1 MTLSVADTTSSP
13 SVTPSA
19 QPDLE
24 ESLNLPLKKLPTK
37 VVNVEVHDESFSNF
51 VTKTRSAKDAAAL
64 DESSIVTSPEITKVT
79 NTSQDAIEEEEDD
92 SQPQPA
98 GVKLRRA
105 GYYTIPSMSEL
116 STMVDPEGNLNVENF
131 TIGRQGYGNIF
142 FPGMTNIKAMNFD
155 DIVFFRHKEVIV
167 YPDDS
172 KKPELGQGLNKKAQ
186 VTLDKVRNIPF

>member
-1 MTLSVADTTSSP
+1 MFTLA
-13 SVTPSA
+13 
-19 QPDLE
+19 LFFIF
-24 ESLNLPLKKLPTK
+24 
-37 VVNVEVHDESFSNF
+37 SF
-51 VTKTRSAKDAAAL
+51 L
-64 DESSIVTSPEITKVT
+64 
-79 NTSQDAIEEEEDD
+79 EEEEDD
-92 SQPQPA
+92 SLPQPA

-116 STMVDPEGNLNVENF
+116 STMVDAEGNLNVENF

-142 FPGMTNIKAMNFD
+142 FPGMTNIKGMNFD

-186 VTLDKVRNIPF
+186 VTLDKVRLMLNSVFLQLFFSPIFLTHRNLRVVCE

>member
-1 MTLSVADTTSSP
+1 M
-13 SVTPSA
+13 
-19 QPDLE
+19 
-24 ESLNLPLKKLPTK
+24 KKQNNK
-37 VVNVEVHDESFSNF
+37 GDFSF
-51 VTKTRSAKDAAAL
+51 L
-64 DESSIVTSPEITKVT
+64 
-79 NTSQDAIEEEEDD
+79 EEEEDD
-92 SQPQPA
+92 SLPQPA

-116 STMVDPEGNLNVENF
+116 STMVDTEGNLNVENF

-142 FPGMTNIKAMNFD
+142 FPGMTNIKGMNFD

-186 VTLDKVRNIPF
+186 VTLDKVRLILIFIYFFFHNFFFIFQFLLIKILEFCVNKFIEFI

>member
-1 MTLSVADTTSSP
+1 M
-13 SVTPSA
+13 TPSA

-51 VTKTRSAKDAAAL
+51 VTKTRSAKDPAL

-186 VTLDKVRNIPF
+186 VTLDKVRNILF

>member
-1 MTLSVADTTSSP
+1 MYIL
-13 SVTPSA
+13 
-19 QPDLE
+19 
-24 ESLNLPLKKLPTK
+24 
-37 VVNVEVHDESFSNF
+37 
-51 VTKTRSAKDAAAL
+51 
-64 DESSIVTSPEITKVT
+64 
-79 NTSQDAIEEEEDD
+79 EEEEDD

-98 GVKLRRA
+98 GVKLKRA

-142 FPGMTNIKAMNFD
+142 FPGMTNIKGMNFD

-186 VTLDKVRNIPF
+186 VTLDKVRNMFLLQPCYSTHTELCQFLDTSCRRCF

>member
-1 MTLSVADTTSSP
+1 MILLKLLKPIWICSKLTLF
-13 SVTPSA
+13 
-19 QPDLE
+19 
-24 ESLNLPLKKLPTK
+24 
-37 VVNVEVHDESFSNF
+37 SF
-51 VTKTRSAKDAAAL
+51 L
-64 DESSIVTSPEITKVT
+64 
-79 NTSQDAIEEEEDD
+79 EEEEDD
-92 SQPQPA
+92 SLPQPA

-116 STMVDPEGNLNVENF
+116 STMVDTEGNLNVENF

-142 FPGMTNIKAMNFD
+142 FPGITNIKGMNFD

-186 VTLDKVRNIPF
+186 VTLDKVRRILNSVFDMYFLLSFSLNHQNLKVLCENP